1 MNISKDLGIKMDKI
15 KEKINKKSVAIKIYI
30 SEMKAD
36 IAFAKESWKKFK
48 STLPRELDSV
58 TRTLSNMKNIIF
70 IFSLYAFLIIFI
82 TDRSNNY
89 NESFLQNFL
98 VNANSSILDFFIL
111 GVILYYF
118 EHKRQNNETIQ
129 ELIGDLENLAKH
141 KSAELNIMKLKIMRQ
156 LNQKG
161 VFDIKIPRIE
171 LSELAGI
178 KHLKLKDADLTSIN
192 MSHSY
197 IKKCSFEKCTLSAM
211 NINNSVLREVTF
223 INCNLKNIKANKV
236 DFQNVTFENC
246 ILDGGYF
253 NDSIMRSCLL
263 KGCDFKDV
271 TYEGVDLR
279 SANVLHSKNIDIAQ
293 IIRAKSLDYLVCDE
307 EVKRKLQEKN
317 YLIKFA
323 RGRDRG

>member
-1 MNISKDLGIKMDKI
+1 
-15 KEKINKKSVAIKIYI
+15 
-30 SEMKAD
+30 
-36 IAFAKESWKKFK
+36 
-48 STLPRELDSV
+48 
-58 TRTLSNMKNIIF
+58 MKNIIF

-82 TDRSNNY
+82 TNKTNNY
-89 NESFLQNFL
+89 NDSFLQNFL

-141 KSAELNIMKLKIMRQ
+141 KSAELNIMKLKIIRQ

-171 LSELAGI
+171 LNELAGI
-178 KHLKLKDADLTSIN
+178 KHLKLKNADLTSIN
-192 MSHSY
+192 MSQSY

-211 NINNSVLREVTF
+211 NINNSVLREVKF
-223 INCNLKNIKANKV
+223 INCNLKNIKASNV

-279 SANVLHSKNIDIAQ
+279 SANVLHAKNIDIDQ
-293 IIRAKSLDYLVCDE
+293 IIRAKNLNYLVCDE
-307 EVKRKLQEKN
+307 EVKRKLQGKN
-317 YLIKFA
+317 HTIKFA
-323 RGRDRG
+323 QGKDRG